1 MATMAEVARVAGV
14 SLSTVSHVVNGTRPV
29 LPRTADA
36 VHAAIEETGYVHDH
50 IARSL
55 AVGSTQTIGL
65 AMSAISNPSFADLAH
80 VIERQ
85 LAESGYSL
93 LLAETRD
100 LPAVELH
107 AVENLLGRRVD
118 GLVLAPSVAPA
129 RALKRV
135 ESRGIPLVLIDRFAS
150 FDVDQVAAENI
161 APSEAIVGHLTRL
174 GHTRIGMIA
183 GLEGLATSEE
193 RIEGYRRALA
203 SAHLDDDPA
212 LLVRGNSDE
221 LRTDAGVRQLLALE
235 DPPTALFTANNRM
248 TISVMRSLRNAGVR
262 VPEDIA
268 VVAFDDFEWA
278 DLFHPRLTA
287 IAQPMEALGKEAVHM
302 LLSRLENPELPVR
315 KVRLEPR
322 LVHRE
327 SCGCAADDG
336 AAPI

>member
-1 MATMAEVARVAGV
+1 
-14 SLSTVSHVVNGTRPV
+14 
-29 LPRTADA
+29 
-36 VHAAIEETGYVHDH
+36 VHDH

-80 VIERQ
+80 IIERE

-100 LPAVELH
+100 NPAIELH
-107 AVENLLGRRVD
+107 AVENLLGRRID
-118 GLVLAPSVAPA
+118 GLVLAPSVTPA
-129 RALKRV
+129 QALKRV
-135 ESRGIPLVLIDRFAS
+135 TSRGIPIVLIDRFAPY
-150 FDVDQVAAENI
+150 DLDQVAAENV
-161 APSEAIVGHLTRL
+161 APSEAVVGHLARL

-193 RIEGYRRALA
+193 RIQGYRRALA

-221 LRTDAGVRQLLALE
+221 ARTEAGVRELLALK
-235 DPPTALFTANNRM
+235 DPPTALFTGNNQM
-248 TISVMRSLRNAGVR
+248 TISVMRSLRNAGAH

-268 VVAFDDFEWA
+268 IVAFDDFVWA
-278 DLFHPRLTA
+278 DFFHPRLTA
-287 IAQPMEALGKEAVHM
+287 VAQPIEALGKEAVRM
-302 LLSRLENPELPVR
+302 LLSRLKDPKLPVR
-315 KVRLEPR
+315 KVRLQPG

-327 SCGCAADDG
+327 SCGCAADDE
-336 AAPI
+336 ALPI